1 MSFHTSGGAVC
12 PHETDSKALRGVVI
26 ATHGVGDSAASL
38 ADIATHFGHEFRVY
52 LVDLL
57 GHGHAPRLS
66 AKQLQDPFASVAE
79 HFERDLVQIINAAPG
94 GVPVIVMGHS
104 FGGAVAAHVA
114 RRNPQLIDAL
124 VLEDPALL
132 TEAQAQRYRDDAPQL
147 VARMHAQ
154 GDAPAE
160 AISNLIPD
168 YPAWST
174 AEYTG
179 WAQAKALVDINLLE
193 TGVVGTTV
201 SGVDG
206 EDILPNLSM
215 PTLLLTGDGHD
226 VLFGA
231 HRLEQALTSPVSK
244 RLVEGMTISGASHT
258 VRRDKSAEFF
268 AAVDSFLDR
277 VLPREAVAKKGSLH
291 GDSSR
296 EPKAFIRPDLKLL
309 ADSLPPQTTWDAPAM
324 RASGEARH
332 IPHRFAPGFSAT
344 QFTMVP
350 YLSTAAAAAPLA
362 TSGPHAQT
370 VRVIAHDDVREGN
383 LAPELVFFCVHGGG
397 YVGGKPEYD
406 DVRHEAL
413 VREFHPAVAIS
424 PEYRLSPEHPYPAG
438 VIDTIA
444 ALAET
449 VRRYPDVPIIAYGD
463 SAGAGTLAQAFAR
476 LEDFAS
482 EHAAELRRHVKSFI
496 AVEPCLDP
504 AMNSASWTTYAE
516 GPVWYQKASA
526 AAWAG
531 YMPDKPPVSHL
542 MPVDKSLVPPTLVVV
557 NPADPLRDEGIDW
570 ARRLTDSGVNTEL
583 HMFSGTLHGLT
594 TIPGTPSW
602 ESLLKLIAD
611 FNRQLI

>member
-1 MSFHTSGGAVC
+1 MSGNPV
-12 PHETDSKALRGVVI
+12 RGIVI

-38 ADIATHFGHEFRVY
+38 SDIATHFGSSFQVY

-66 AKQLQDPFASVAE
+66 DEQLQDPFAAVAE
-79 HFERDLVQIINAAPG
+79 HFEGDLAQIINAAPG
-94 GVPVIVMGHS
+94 GLPVIVLGHS

-132 TEAQAQRYRDDAPQL
+132 SAAQARRYRKDAPQL
-147 VARMHAQ
+147 VARMRKQ

-160 AISNLIPD
+160 AIRDLLPN
-168 YPAWST
+168 YPAWSA

-179 WAQAKALVDINLLE
+179 WAQAKALVDPNLLA

-201 SGVDG
+201 SGRDE
-206 EDILPNLSM
+206 EDILPNLAM

-226 VLFGA
+226 VLFDV
-231 HRLEQALTSPVSK
+231 HRLDQAISSQV
-244 RLVEGMTISGASHT
+244 VEGAIISGASHT

-268 AAVDSFLDR
+268 AAVDSFVER
-277 VLPREAVAKKGSLH
+277 VLPRE
-291 GDSSR
+291 DSPR
-296 EPKAFIRPDLKLL
+296 KPKAFIRPDLKLL

-324 RASGEARH
+324 RASGEGRY

-344 QFTMVP
+344 QFKMVP
-350 YLSTAAAAAPLA
+350 YLDSAAATRLA
-362 TSGPHAQT
+362 KAGPYAQT
-370 VRVIAHDDVREGN
+370 VRVIAHDDVRCGHMVPT
-383 LAPELVFFCVHGGG
+383 AVFFCVHGGG

-413 VREFHPAVAIS
+413 VRKFHPAVAIS

-449 VRRYPDVPIIAYGD
+449 VRRYPGIPIIAYGD

-476 LEDFAS
+476 LEDFAP
-482 EHAAELRRHVKSFI
+482 EHAAEIRQHVRSFI

-504 AMNSASWTTYAE
+504 AMRSASWATYAD
-516 GPVWYQKASA
+516 GPVWYKKASA

-531 YMPDKPPVSHL
+531 YTPDKPPVTDL
-542 MPVDKSLVPPTLVVV
+542 IPADKTLLPPTLAVV

-570 ARRLTDSGVNTEL
+570 ARRLADNGVNTEL
-583 HMFSGTLHGLT
+583 HMFSGTVHGLA

-602 ESLLKLIAD
+602 ETLLKLIAD
-611 FNRQLI
+611 FNQQLILPSS